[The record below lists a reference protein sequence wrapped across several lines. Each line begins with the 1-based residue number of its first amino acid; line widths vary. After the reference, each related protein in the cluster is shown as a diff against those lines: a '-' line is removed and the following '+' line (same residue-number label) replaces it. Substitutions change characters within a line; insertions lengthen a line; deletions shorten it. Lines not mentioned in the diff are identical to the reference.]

1 LAELKEDYA
10 EMIVKSY
17 KVVPPKVELFIVLWK
32 LLQAYK
38 GTIHEAIHWV
48 SKMQGEEIKSTD
60 KCWFLIKVKR
70 TNKQNWSLKTKR
82 TFVIR
87 KGKKRAVEIG

>member
-17 KVVPPKVELFIVLWK
+17 KVVPPKVEFIVLWK

-38 GTIHEAIHWV
+38 GTIHEAIYWV
-48 SKMQGEEIKSTD
+48 SKMQGEEIVKSD
-60 KCWFLIKVKR
+60 KLDF
-70 TNKQNWSLKTKR
+70 
-82 TFVIR
+82 
-87 KGKKRAVEIG
+87 